1 MPTRSRHC
9 HLEHWTFEY
18 LGFDNNVLT
27 FFVIDSLELSLA
39 LASDKLR
46 TSTRNLLLA

>member
-1 MPTRSRHC
+1 MPTMSRHC
-9 HLEHWTFEY
+9 RLEYWTFEY

-39 LASDKLR
+39 LASNKLH